1 MFSQKLRET
10 RESLKITQ
18 QFLADKIGVTRQ
30 SVQKWESGKMLPTMG
45 LWGKIEEALG
55 VQRGWCISHID
66 TSIKDP
72 AYIPPP
78 MDQRNPGDR
87 TSDSGW
93 KPSPRRE
100 PRKVPVISWVQAGA
114 WSETEDPFQPGYA
127 EEFVLILENCGPN
140 TFALRVVGD
149 SMEPEFVAGDILLVD
164 PACDWSSRDYIIA
177 KNGDDEATFKQI
189 VTDGGK
195 IFLNPLN
202 RRYPVQDMTG
212 KNFKV
217 IGRVIQKVKKY

>member
-1 MFSQKLRET
+1 MVKNIPEEPATS
-10 RESLKITQ
+10 
-18 QFLADKIGVTRQ
+18 
-30 SVQKWESGKMLPTMG
+30 MG
-45 LWGKIEEALG
+45 W
-55 VQRGWCISHID
+55 
-66 TSIKDP
+66 
-72 AYIPPP
+72 
-78 MDQRNPGDR
+78 M
-87 TSDSGW
+87 
-93 KPSPRRE
+93 PSPRRE
-100 PRKVPVISWVQAGA
+100 QRKVPVISWVQAGA

-202 RRYPVQDMTG
+202 RRYPIQDMTG